1 MKFENKV
8 VVLTGG
14 VKGIGR
20 CIKETFEKQDEKRLK
35 YRKIR
40 KRSKLNEI
48 HS

>member
-20 CIKETFEKQDEKRLK
+20 CIKETFENKGRMFV
-35 YRKIR
+35 
-40 KRSKLNEI
+40 
-48 HS
+48 